1 MSKLLRMGAVGL
13 ALLFGLA
20 VAPSALAATA
30 APAAVN
36 ASATSHALS
45 AAAPAAARP
54 ASSATPNASWSC
66 NWWINPSNQFNA
78 NCTVYSGYLRLY
90 AQCNDGSWIYSP
102 WDPPGSWYSWVRCG
116 SGLHQ
121 YGFQSIG

>member
-20 VAPSALAATA
+20 VAPAAMAAT
-30 APAAVN
+30 PAAVN
-36 ASATSHALS
+36 ASATSHASS
-45 AAAPAAARP
+45 AAAPAAVAARP
-54 ASSATPNASWSC
+54 ASSLTPNASWYC
-66 NWWINPSNQFNA
+66 NWWISPANQFNA
-78 NCTVYSGYLRLY
+78 NCSVYSGYLRLY

-102 WDPPGSWYSWVRCG
+102 WDPPGNWYSWVRCG
-116 SGLHQ
+116 SGLYQ